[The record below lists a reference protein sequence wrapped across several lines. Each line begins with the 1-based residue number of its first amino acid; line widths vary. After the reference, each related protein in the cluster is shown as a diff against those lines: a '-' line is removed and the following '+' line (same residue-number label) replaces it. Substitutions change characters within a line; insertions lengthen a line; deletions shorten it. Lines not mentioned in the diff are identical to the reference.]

1 MVGWIASI
9 ATFAAT
15 NLAYYPL
22 ATVDHNPSAE
32 HQALYNIFSRLLW
45 ALAVAY
51 VVFACIHGYGGPV
64 NRFLSLPFWQP
75 LSRLSYA
82 MYLVSVPL
90 MVLSTASMKQASIF
104 LEMSL
109 VSRILVNDMNNM
121 NYYENWVLSQLRN
134 FCGYY
139 GISILLGTVASLA
152 IELPM
157 ISLEG
162 YLMRSKT
169 KEQEEGVVK

>member
-9 ATFAAT
+9 ATFAAA
-15 NLAYYPL
+15 NLAYYSL
-22 ATVDHNPSAE
+22 ATVDHNPSAV

-45 ALAVAY
+45 ALAIAY

-90 MVLSTASMKQASIF
+90 MVVSTGSMKHASF
-104 LEMSL
+104 FSGLSL
-109 VSRILVNDMNNM
+109 VSRILVNDMN
-121 NYYENWVLSQLRN
+121 YETGSS
-134 FCGYY
+134 CSYKT
-139 GISILLGTVASLA
+139 SSA
-152 IELPM
+152 ITDYQYCWAQSHHLP
-157 ISLEG
+157 LNC
-162 YLMRSKT
+162 
-169 KEQEEGVVK
+169 Q